1 MISAASQRLVQGFFV
16 TEDAGEHALKG
27 FAEPVHVFRVRA
39 ESGVRNRLDASD
51 GRSLTPLVG
60 RDQELG
66 LLLDRWK
73 SVVDGQGQ
81 VVLVTGDPG
90 IGKSRLVQAVSA
102 RIADEPHTRLEFRC
116 SPTIS
121 TARCT
126 R

>member
-1 MISAASQRLVQGFFV
+1 
-16 TEDAGEHALKG
+16 
-27 FAEPVHVFRVRA
+27 
-39 ESGVRNRLDASD
+39 VRNRLDASAE
-51 GRSLTPLVG
+51 GSLTPLVG

-66 LLLDRWK
+66 LLLDRWR

-90 IGKSRLVQAVSA
+90 IGKSWLVRRYRAAASRTRASSSA
-102 RIADEPHTRLEFRC
+102 AP
-116 SPTIS
+116 PTTP